1 MSNMATI
8 STFTGPISNVARRL
22 AEKWSRQQA
31 TPEKS
36 QQVLLN
42 TLSVSFVNFY
52 LECIGFET
60 YLEASDSWNVV
71 QQTLMDVA
79 DLLIKNI
86 GKLECRPVLENA
98 QFVYV
103 PPEVQ
108 SNRIG
113 YVAVQISES
122 LQSAKLL
129 GFVKEVS
136 IDNLPINQLQPLENL
151 LDYLE
156 CLELQ
161 TTKYKSQN
169 LGLSSQN
176 VVNLKRWF
184 ENIFESGWSTIES
197 IFLTEPAW
205 QFRSAESGFQNYVE
219 RAKLIDLGITANKAS
234 VGIVVKVSRDESNF
248 DEMKIIVELNPT
260 NGQDYLPS
268 SLHVMIL
275 DEEAT
280 AVMEAKAKNDNKK
293 ISLEFNAIVGDNFS
307 VKIALEDI
315 SVIEN
320 FVI

>member
-1 MSNMATI
+1 MATI
-8 STFTGPISNVARRL
+8 STFTSPISTVARRL

-52 LECIGFET
+52 LECMGFEIE
-60 YLEASDSWNVV
+60 LETSDSWNPV

-79 DLLIKNI
+79 DLLIKNL

-151 LDYLE
+151 LKHLE
-156 CLELQ
+156 DLEVQ
-161 TTKYKSQN
+161 KAKYKSKN
-169 LGLSSQN
+169 LVSSSQKM
-176 VVNLKRWF
+176 VDLKRWF

-205 QFRSAESGFQNYVE
+205 QFRSAESGFKNSVE
-219 RAKLIDLGITANKAS
+219 RAKLIDFAIKDNRTS
-234 VGIVVKVSRDESNF
+234 VGIVVKVSHDESNF
-248 DEMKIIVELNPT
+248 DEMKILVELHPT
-260 NGQDYLPS
+260 NGQQYLPS

-275 DEEAT
+275 DEEET

-293 ISLEFNAIVGDNFS
+293 IALEFNAAVGDNFS
-307 VKIALEDI
+307 VKIALGDV

-320 FVI
+320 FVIGN